1 MGLTTVTTT
10 GATPLTFDAYR
21 LGSNSKTILKTS
33 QGSNDQLI
41 YTVPD
46 GKIFTG
52 YVSNN
57 GHNEFSFRL
66 NGDTTTTDF
75 KLIGHTTYS
84 TTVYRLAVVLHAG
97 DKFYTSDSSYHYS
110 IFGVESDA

>member
-1 MGLTTVTTT
+1 MGLKAVTVT

-21 LGSNSKTILKTS
+21 LGSNSKTILETG
-33 QGSNDQLI
+33 QGTNDELI

-52 YVSNN
+52 YVSND
-57 GHNEFSFRL
+57 GHNEFAFRL
-66 NGDTTTTDF
+66 NGAASTTNF
-75 KLIGHTTYS
+75 KLKGHTTYQ
-84 TTVYRLAVVLHAG
+84 TMAYRLAVVLHAG
-97 DKFYTSDSSYHYS
+97 DKFYTADASYYYS